1 MSSDPKIISIR
12 QPFINTA
19 LSKKRDWI
27 SEEEQII
34 EGCIAGDRKIQKLLY
49 DRYSPTMLGICLR
62 YSKSQHE
69 AEDIMQEGF
78 IKVFINIETF
88 RQQGSFEGWIK
99 RIMVNTALNHY
110 HKNRKNL
117 HQNIDDIREN
127 KILDDY
133 EPEQK
138 VPFTQMEMLTAIRS
152 LPEGYSM
159 IFNLYVFEKFKH
171 REIAEQLNISVNTS
185 KSQLSKAR
193 TYLQK
198 SLVKI
203 KEQRNKR

>member
-1 MSSDPKIISIR
+1 MSSESKAISIR
-12 QPFINTA
+12 QPFINSA

-34 EGCIAGDRKIQKLLY
+34 EGCIAGDRQFQKLLY

-62 YSKSQHE
+62 YSKSQDE
-69 AEDIMQEGF
+69 AEDIMQDGF
-78 IKVFINIETF
+78 IKVFTNIETF
-88 RQQGSFEGWIK
+88 RRQGSFEGWIK

-110 HKNRKNL
+110 HINQKNL

-127 KILDDY
+127 TILDDY
-133 EPEQK
+133 NPEYK
-138 VPFTQMEMLTAIRS
+138 VPFTQMEMLNAIRS
-152 LPEGYSM
+152 LPEGYS
-159 IFNLYVFEKFKH
+159 IVFNLYVFEKFKH

-193 TYLQK
+193 VYLQK
-198 SLVKI
+198 SLAKI
-203 KEQRNKR
+203 KEQKNKL

>member
-1 MSSDPKIISIR
+1 MSSESKAISIR
-12 QPFINTA
+12 QPFINSA

-34 EGCIAGDRKIQKLLY
+34 EGCIAGERRFQKLLY

-62 YSKSQHE
+62 YSKSQDE
-69 AEDIMQEGF
+69 AEDIMQDGF
-78 IKVFINIETF
+78 IKVFTNIETF

-110 HKNRKNL
+110 HKNQKNL

-133 EPEQK
+133 EPEYK
-138 VPFTQMEMLTAIRS
+138 VPFTQMEMLKAIRS
-152 LPEGYSM
+152 LPEGYSI

-193 TYLQK
+193 IYLQK
-198 SLVKI
+198 SLAKI
-203 KEQRNKR
+203 KEQRNKQ